1 MKKKFNNFS
10 EFYPYYLREHENKY
24 TKLFHFIGSSLFI
37 YFQIKFMVSF
47 ELKNIAFAF
56 ISAYGLAWFSHFTIE
71 KNKPATFF
79 NPIYSFLGD
88 CVMYYEIL
96 KGKHKIF

>member
-1 MKKKFNNFS
+1 MKKKFKNFS
-10 EFYPYYLREHENKY
+10 EFYPYYLREHNNKY

-37 YFQIKFMVSF
+37 YFQIKFLVSLD
-47 ELKNIAFAF
+47 LKNIAYGF
-56 ISAYGLAWFSHFTIE
+56 ISAYGLAWISHFTIE

-88 CVMYYEIL
+88 CVMYYETL